1 MKKHI
6 WVKVTVAVVILLAFA
21 LSVITVCRRATIH
34 TSETLEQVGTIYMAI
49 EEDNTSMATMIG
61 EVRLY
66 SNMMALTSDDVTLKG
81 IAAVAAPAT
90 METAQATMKDM
101 REKVE
106 ATKEEALLAA
116 FSEYEKAA
124 SDLIQNLSK
133 MVDAVLA
140 GDRMTM
146 LTFSANTM
154 DLATATTEKATAFSG
169 TLHECVGSMT
179 EDGTEFA
186 QSMLTLSMVLL
197 LGCTALAVCVIL
209 IVNGSVAKPASR
221 ASRQLTEM
229 MEKIEKQEGDLTERV
244 TVKSQDELGQLVRG
258 LNRFIEQLQ
267 GMMQKIKRESGRMEE
282 LALNIMQG
290 VTDSNEDA
298 SNISATMEELSANME
313 ELSATLTQMTDSAR
327 DVSDEVRT
335 IRDKAEEGAEYC
347 GEIKGR
353 AEEVQGR
360 VVESK
365 ETTNRMLEQIRGLLE
380 KAIENSKNVDRINS
394 LTVDI
399 LSISEQTNLLAL
411 NASIEAAR
419 AGEAGK
425 GFAVVADEIRILA
438 DDSRNTA
445 NNIQD
450 LSKLVTTAVDDLSRS
465 ANEMLEFIDQTV
477 LTDYDKFVGVAKQYY
492 TDAESLNSVMNDFY
506 GSADGLKE
514 TMAVV
519 AESLNGINIAVEES
533 AQGIGTAA
541 EHTGQLVMSL
551 GSIKSQ
557 ADANKEISESLEE
570 EVKRFKKI

>member
-6 WVKVTVAVVILLAFA
+6 WVKVTVAVVILLSFA

-66 SNMMALTSDDVTLKG
+66 SNMMALTSDDVTLNG
-81 IAAVAAPAT
+81 IAAMAAPAT

-146 LTFSANTM
+146 LTLSANTM

-169 TLHECVGSMT
+169 TLHESVGSMT

-327 DVSDEVRT
+327 DVADEVRT

-514 TMAVV
+514 TMAAV

-557 ADANKEISESLEE
+557 ADVNKEISESLEE

>member
-1 MKKHI
+1 
-6 WVKVTVAVVILLAFA
+6 
-21 LSVITVCRRATIH
+21 
-34 TSETLEQVGTIYMAI
+34 
-49 EEDNTSMATMIG
+49 
-61 EVRLY
+61 
-66 SNMMALTSDDVTLKG
+66 
-81 IAAVAAPAT
+81 
-90 METAQATMKDM
+90 
-101 REKVE
+101 
-106 ATKEEALLAA
+106 
-116 FSEYEKAA
+116 
-124 SDLIQNLSK
+124 
-133 MVDAVLA
+133 
-140 GDRMTM
+140 
-146 LTFSANTM
+146 
-154 DLATATTEKATAFSG
+154 
-169 TLHECVGSMT
+169 MT
-179 EDGTEFA
+179 ED
-186 QSMLTLSMVLL
+186 
-197 LGCTALAVCVIL
+197 
-209 IVNGSVAKPASR
+209 
-221 ASRQLTEM
+221 EM
-229 MEKIEKQEGDLTERV
+229 
-244 TVKSQDELGQLVRG
+244 VKSQDELGQLVRG

-327 DVSDEVRT
+327 DVADEVRT

>member
-49 EEDNTSMATMIG
+49 EEDNASIGTVIG

-66 SNMMALTSDDVTLKG
+66 SNMMALTTDDVTLNG
-81 IAAVAAPAT
+81 IATMAAPAT
-90 METAQATMKDM
+90 MEVAQATMKDM

-106 ATKEEALLAA
+106 ETKEEALLAD
-116 FSEYEKAA
+116 FSEYEKATMN
-124 SDLIQNLSK
+124 LIENMSK
-133 MVDAVLA
+133 MVDAVIA

-146 LTFSANTM
+146 LTLSANTM

-169 TLHECVGSMT
+169 TLHESVNSMT
-179 EDGTEFA
+179 INGTDFA

-197 LGCTALAVCVIL
+197 LGCTALAGCVIL
-209 IVNGSVAKPASR
+209 IVNSSVAKPASR

-244 TVKSQDELGQLVRG
+244 AVKSQDELGQLVRG
-258 LNRFIEQLQ
+258 LNKFIEQLQ
-267 GMMQKIKRESGRMEE
+267 GMMQKIKRESGHMEE

-313 ELSATLTQMTDSAR
+313 ELSATLTQMTESAQ
-327 DVSDEVRT
+327 DVADEVKN

-353 AEEVQGR
+353 AEEVQNS

-365 ETTNRMLEQIRGLLE
+365 ETTNQMLVQIRELLE
-380 KAIENSKNVDRINS
+380 KAIENSKNVDQINS
-394 LTVDI
+394 LTVEI

-419 AGEAGK
+419 AGEAGR
-425 GFAVVADEIRILA
+425 GFAVVADEIRNLA
-438 DDSRNTA
+438 DNSRNTA

-450 LSKLVTTAVDDLSRS
+450 LSRLVTTAVDDLSRS

-492 TDAESLNSVMNDFY
+492 TDAESLNSLMNDFY

-514 TMAVV
+514 TMVVV
-519 AESLNGINIAVEES
+519 AENLNGINIAVEES
-533 AQGIGTAA
+533 AQGVGTAA

-570 EVKRFKKI
+570 EVKKFKKI